1 MWRLPLFTSVEI
13 EIKQRGSPGK
23 LPLRLKTCI
32 QSCVFTALYEN
43 QSGCTVTFAK
53 RTDCWST
60 NCDQG
65 FWDIV
70 FQGQPTKAS
79 GMGFGHFPQNNR
91 STAVNS
97 NLYGSLLL
105 LCFFEN
111 INNDNP
117 FIELLAMCQVH
128 SNHFV
133 LLYLILIMG
142 FTGGSD
148 GKESA
153 CNVFW
158 VQSLGWEDPLEEG
171 MAAHSSVLAWRI
183 PMDRGAWRATVR
195 RVTESQTQLSD

>member
-1 MWRLPLFTSVEI
+1 MSLNKSWDVKAASLHFSGDRNKTAWVPRKTSTKI
-13 EIKQRGSPGK
+13 EDVYPV
-23 LPLRLKTCI
+23 LCI
-32 QSCVFTALYEN
+32 HCCLWEYEN

-128 SNHFV
+128 SEHFV
-133 LLYLILIMG
+133 WITLFNPHNGLH
-142 FTGGSD
+142 
-148 GKESA
+148 
-153 CNVFW
+153 
-158 VQSLGWEDPLEEG
+158 GWLR
-171 MAAHSSVLAWRI
+171 W
-183 PMDRGAWRATVR
+183 
-195 RVTESQTQLSD
+195 

>member
-79 GMGFGHFPQNNR
+79 GMGFGHFPQNNK

-117 FIELLAMCQVH
+117 FIELLAMCQVWITK
-128 SNHFV
+128 SILFE

-153 CNVFW
+153 CNVGDLGS
-158 VQSLGWEDPLEEG
+158 VPGLERSPGGGHGSPLQCSCLENPHGQRSLVGYSP
-171 MAAHSSVLAWRI
+171 
-183 PMDRGAWRATVR
+183 
-195 RVTESQTQLSD
+195 